1 VVSAAGGPTGIP
13 LARTGNPALNTFVTA
28 IERFLPQNQ
37 KGDSNDPNPD
47 S

>member
-1 VVSAAGGPTGIP
+1 MLEKHGFIGTP
-13 LARTGNPALNTFVTA
+13 LARTGKPAPNTFATA

-37 KGDSNDPNPD
+37 KGDPHDPNPD